1 MRGTNEEKA
10 QMRQVISN
18 FLARLLKGTFPDKKH
33 YAYFRHVD
41 EGFEEVI
48 HFVPLI
54 VYLIHRIKERSDEV
68 LITARQSGVILPPDF
83 QAKIDFTMSY
93 ASAEAARG
101 KHQRIS
107 NVARN
112 LEETV
117 VKAAIGDMGDTAA
130 AKMGRAAAEAAAKAP
145 PRMETPKF
153 GALVDETGRFVWCC
167 MDTFGGDPVFNCLV
181 NNNSDKTGFYD
192 VVLEDFHQSEQLY
205 EGASTV
211 LITKL
216 GTSKDDVVEIRDF
229 APRFIHY
236 DRIFRPF
243 QLIRLVRRLKG
254 DPRISIR
261 IRPTFQYNSTDGYQ
275 TRGSQHV
282 RFCGPKLTWR
292 VTTNMPIR
300 RVIEETPFLIGDE
313 PVIIVFGSDES
324 FTNSLS
330 QVALEFETKTVNY
343 WKQWCNNL
351 TLPVEFQQ
359 VLMRAA
365 MTLAMNQSEDCGGFL
380 AALSLGLPLGPFS
393 PSTRDSRVCRL
404 LDECLALPVLREL
417 GLLEL
422 CKKFLSFA
430 KEICYREEAPQHA
443 YNSWGAAQDT
453 KREWAPYL
461 AGFKGMGEVHHGGA
475 LLEDARAEATM
486 STPKRKA
493 GPLDTLPPICAG
505 AVVTSIAMY
514 PVDVVRAICMS
525 NPGTGAAEA
534 LKGFLEAHG
543 VMGFVKQGLV
553 AEVTRA
559 SISRA
564 IKFFMQ
570 PIVHKS
576 LYGVPETKGSP
587 VSKGLAGAI
596 GTVPEVLAISPL
608 ENIKLAAQL
617 DKEGRFNGSADIAKH
632 IMKTRGFG
640 GLMIGYAGMQ
650 VRQCLW
656 TGGFFLTLDLYKGWV
671 SNVVS
676 NKLAQD
682 VLSGFAAGATGT
694 AMNCWTDVC
703 RSIVQKKALADTFDP
718 SIPRPGAFEPYNPA
732 PFFAEA
738 AHLAST
744 KGIGAPD
751 EELWR
756 WRAQIRWVWS
766 LRGRGAQ
773 DGPPGRQRRHP
784 GRADAALQGDV
795 VRNDE
800 PGVRKPSRFL
810 RDKEIGSGEL
820 PRTFRMIQLSWCV
833 AFTEMVLRR
842 FHKGTTDMVWQQ
854 NAVIYGLLAISLVHA
869 FFDIRLS
876 QDLCTPKLCE
886 KLEQYAHLACE
897 AFASRSQLYK
907 AFGGTTDRPPRLPS
921 GAGFFDDDLHFFVCE
936 DLDPEL
942 PPKDPSPPAVH
953 TLTSVLCW
961 AAADRLHRV
970 AAHFFRDPI
979 RAEHWQKKA
988 LEIHEEICQQAWN
1001 PSRGAFTTFWGGDR
1015 VGPSMLRLAELGF
1028 LSPED
1033 SRFRGTV
1040 RAFEVDAALCA
1051 TCVKNPEGET
1061 LDEDSI
1067 MSAYATCFTT
1077 NTLLWYSEA
1086 LRSIGAVMESRRLV
1100 EALVRSS
1107 KHPGVLAEAIDLR
1120 SGEQW
1125 GNTPCTSALL
1135 SLLRVSLRL
1144 SRTWREAWHVLRG
1157 YFLMG
1162 TMTAWTEGLRMEE
1175 ESEGVYGYTLTM
1187 GDNNWE
1193 KFQIWI
1199 DEDPDKVLHPPY
1211 SDEGSESII
1220 QGPAGDVP
1228 QGLCWKISGAKEEVR
1243 FVNEVQFEAL
1253 EKSGRP
1259 VQGPECLVAFGG
1271 DYVPPNTENDIMK
1284 MPVVNLNSGLEGQ
1297 PGDKYRIR
1305 LYVQGA
1311 YKRLEWSKAKGVD
1324 AVAPLGRRRFQ
1335 HKFSVIGD
1343 HSHWFFQE
1351 MQEGTKGV
1359 YSIEVQ
1365 ILKSPSNFQI
1375 YRDRDFDQGFYPDD
1389 AGEILGPDGCGHGL
1403 HWKLQGEVGDVFQ
1416 ITFERKVH
1424 RGEDKKSISW
1434 QNVGSKPVDFEERAK
1449 GHQYYIA
1456 GSWNDFKDCKAMK
1469 KEVDE
1474 NGVVSFH
1481 QEGIIIGKSGTEA
1494 MQILLNRNWLA
1505 AVHPDRDQAT
1515 QNDGHDIQ
1523 GPDDGG
1529 AGKYWAIGADPQD
1542 DLAPGDHVNVHMEM
1556 SGGLPKRLWWEKYDS
1571 PNIHYEY
1578 LKAGSQ
1584 RVFDRH
1590 MRLMG
1595 LIPWKSKDQPAR
1607 LVEPPEW
1614 YGNGRDREDLKY
1626 KNLFVITEDMLGPQA
1641 PGNGAAEDG

>member
-1 MRGTNEEKA
+1 MST
-10 QMRQVISN
+10 VD
-18 FLARLLKGTFPDKKH
+18 LA
-33 YAYFRHVD
+33 
-41 EGFEEVI
+41 
-48 HFVPLI
+48 
-54 VYLIHRIKERSDEV
+54 
-68 LITARQSGVILPPDF
+68 
-83 QAKIDFTMSY
+83 
-93 ASAEAARG
+93 
-101 KHQRIS
+101 
-107 NVARN
+107 
-112 LEETV
+112 V
-117 VKAAIGDMGDTAA
+117 VGNGM
-130 AKMGRAAAEAAAKAP
+130 
-145 PRMETPKF
+145 F

-300 RVIEETPFLIGDE
+300 RVIEETPFLVGDE

-393 PSTRDSRVCRL
+393 PSTRDLRVCRL

-461 AGFKGMGEVHHGGA
+461 AGYRGMGEVHHGGA
-475 LLEDARAEATM
+475 LLEDVRAE
-486 STPKRKA
+486 
-493 GPLDTLPPICAG
+493 
-505 AVVTSIAMY
+505 
-514 PVDVVRAICMS
+514 
-525 NPGTGAAEA
+525 
-534 LKGFLEAHG
+534 
-543 VMGFVKQGLV
+543 
-553 AEVTRA
+553 
-559 SISRA
+559 
-564 IKFFMQ
+564 
-570 PIVHKS
+570 
-576 LYGVPETKGSP
+576 
-587 VSKGLAGAI
+587 
-596 GTVPEVLAISPL
+596 
-608 ENIKLAAQL
+608 
-617 DKEGRFNGSADIAKH
+617 
-632 IMKTRGFG
+632 
-640 GLMIGYAGMQ
+640 
-650 VRQCLW
+650 
-656 TGGFFLTLDLYKGWV
+656 
-671 SNVVS
+671 
-676 NKLAQD
+676 
-682 VLSGFAAGATGT
+682 
-694 AMNCWTDVC
+694 
-703 RSIVQKKALADTFDP
+703 
-718 SIPRPGAFEPYNPA
+718 
-732 PFFAEA
+732 
-738 AHLAST
+738 
-744 KGIGAPD
+744 
-751 EELWR
+751 
-756 WRAQIRWVWS
+756 
-766 LRGRGAQ
+766 
-773 DGPPGRQRRHP
+773 
-784 GRADAALQGDV
+784 
-795 VRNDE
+795 
-800 PGVRKPSRFL
+800 
-810 RDKEIGSGEL
+810 
-820 PRTFRMIQLSWCV
+820 
-833 AFTEMVLRR
+833 
-842 FHKGTTDMVWQQ
+842 GTTDMVWQQ

-876 QDLCTPKLCE
+876 QELCTPKLCE

-907 AFGGTTDRPPRLPS
+907 AFGGTTDRLPRLPS

-936 DLDPEL
+936 DLDPEI

-1001 PSRGAFTTFWGGDR
+1001 PARGAFTTFWGGDR

-1107 KHPGVLAEAIDLR
+1107 KHPGILAQAIDLR

-1144 SRTWREAWHVLRG
+1144 SRTWREV
-1157 YFLMG
+1157 
-1162 TMTAWTEGLRMEE
+1162 
-1175 ESEGVYGYTLTM
+1175 
-1187 GDNNWE
+1187 
-1193 KFQIWI
+1193 
-1199 DEDPDKVLHPPY
+1199 
-1211 SDEGSESII
+1211 
-1220 QGPAGDVP
+1220 
-1228 QGLCWKISGAKEEVR
+1228 
-1243 FVNEVQFEAL
+1243 
-1253 EKSGRP
+1253 
-1259 VQGPECLVAFGG
+1259 
-1271 DYVPPNTENDIMK
+1271 
-1284 MPVVNLNSGLEGQ
+1284 
-1297 PGDKYRIR
+1297 
-1305 LYVQGA
+1305 
-1311 YKRLEWSKAKGVD
+1311 
-1324 AVAPLGRRRFQ
+1324 
-1335 HKFSVIGD
+1335 
-1343 HSHWFFQE
+1343 
-1351 MQEGTKGV
+1351 
-1359 YSIEVQ
+1359 
-1365 ILKSPSNFQI
+1365 
-1375 YRDRDFDQGFYPDD
+1375 
-1389 AGEILGPDGCGHGL
+1389 
-1403 HWKLQGEVGDVFQ
+1403 
-1416 ITFERKVH
+1416 
-1424 RGEDKKSISW
+1424 
-1434 QNVGSKPVDFEERAK
+1434 
-1449 GHQYYIA
+1449 
-1456 GSWNDFKDCKAMK
+1456 
-1469 KEVDE
+1469 
-1474 NGVVSFH
+1474 
-1481 QEGIIIGKSGTEA
+1481 
-1494 MQILLNRNWLA
+1494 
-1505 AVHPDRDQAT
+1505 
-1515 QNDGHDIQ
+1515 
-1523 GPDDGG
+1523 
-1529 AGKYWAIGADPQD
+1529 
-1542 DLAPGDHVNVHMEM
+1542 
-1556 SGGLPKRLWWEKYDS
+1556 
-1571 PNIHYEY
+1571 
-1578 LKAGSQ
+1578 
-1584 RVFDRH
+1584 
-1590 MRLMG
+1590 
-1595 LIPWKSKDQPAR
+1595 
-1607 LVEPPEW
+1607 
-1614 YGNGRDREDLKY
+1614 
-1626 KNLFVITEDMLGPQA
+1626 
-1641 PGNGAAEDG
+1641 